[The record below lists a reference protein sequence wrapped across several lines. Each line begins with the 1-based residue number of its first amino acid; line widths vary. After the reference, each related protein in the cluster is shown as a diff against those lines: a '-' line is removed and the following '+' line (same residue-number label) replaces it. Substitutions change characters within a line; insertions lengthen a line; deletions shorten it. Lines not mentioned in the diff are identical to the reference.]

1 MPSWAGSAQT
11 GTHIVFAQP
20 VGVPH
25 PSGRALDL
33 AAGSPG
39 HVPSKAIGAA
49 SVLERSR
56 CPPTADWSG

>member
-11 GTHIVFAQP
+11 GTHIVFSQP

-39 HVPSKAIGAA
+39 HVPSEALGAA

-56 CPPTADWSG
+56 CPSTVDCSG

>member
-11 GTHIVFAQP
+11 GTHIVFSQP

-39 HVPSKAIGAA
+39 HVPSEALGAA
-49 SVLERSR
+49 SVLERSP
-56 CPPTADWSG
+56 CPSTVDYSG